1 MIDSGGIYDRK
12 LLQFKEVQETVVF
25 IGGGLA
31 GGGRKAPSSRF
42 ISKFNQI
49 NLKEND
55 QESLIRIFG
64 SILQQHSKLNTM
76 RPEV

>member
-1 MIDSGGIYDRK
+1 
-12 LLQFKEVQETVVF
+12 VQETVVF

-76 RPEV
+76 RPEVQDMTKSESTV